1 MRRSICRGR
10 PGWWPASCASCSRV
24 RGPAPPITWLA
35 LAWLGLLGS
44 CTAYLLYFYLIETW
58 GPTRATLVT
67 YVFPVVGVLLG
78 VVFLNEV
85 ADWRLVLGSA
95 LVVGGI
101 GLVNVRVRRRAT
113 VASAAVD

>member
-1 MRRSICRGR
+1 MWVATPIFER
-10 PGWWPASCASCSRV
+10 PVQFPAL
-24 RGPAPPITWLA
+24 PITWLA

-101 GLVNVRVRRRAT
+101 GMVNVRVRRRQT